1 MTRLPLLLL
10 LAAFHAAGAAASS
23 LYQIEVVVFAR
34 DSADAEVEEHW
45 DRDHGLRYPG
55 RLIGLIP
62 EGAAPPTAQAAA
74 DGADP
79 AASGA
84 PPLPDGT
91 VPAPTDATADTTA
104 GPLPFQLLP
113 ASAQRLQPQ
122 ARAIDRRSN
131 LRVLF
136 HGAWVQPAGAL
147 GSADPV
153 LITGGRQFGRHHEL
167 EGYLTLTVDRY
178 LHLDANL
185 WMTRFT
191 TASGLQAEG
200 PVLPEPVITGGAVP
214 EPDEQAGALP
224 TTLTVDG
231 FAPAQIYVMDQE
243 RRMRNAET
251 HYLDHPRFGLLVNV
265 IPYKAAAAAA
275 PEPAQPAAPPATVTP
290 G

>member
-1 MTRLPLLLL
+1 MRPFARHCLCL
-10 LAAFHAAGAAASS
+10 LALALPFAAAANN

-34 DSADAEVEEHW
+34 DSAEAEVEEYW
-45 DRDHGLRYPG
+45 EQDHGLRYPS
-55 RLIGLIP
+55 RLMGLIP
-62 EGAAPPTAQAAA
+62 EGAQ
-74 DGADP
+74 P
-79 AASGA
+79 AAPEMAPAANPVEGA
-84 PPLPDGT
+84 APM
-91 VPAPTDATADTTA
+91 VIAEAPT

-113 ASAQRLQPQ
+113 ASARRLQAQ

-136 HGAWVQPAGAL
+136 HGAWVQPAGSP

-153 LITGGRQFGRHHEL
+153 LITGGRQYGHHHEL

-185 WMTRFT
+185 WMARFAS
-191 TASGLQAEG
+191 ASGIQTEG
-200 PVLPEPVITGGAVP
+200 PVLPLPVITGGAVAEP
-214 EPDEQAGALP
+214 EPASEALSIGLP
-224 TTLTVDG
+224 SDG
-231 FAPAQIYVMDQE
+231 YAPVQIYVLDQE

-265 IPYKAAAAAA
+265 IPYKA
-275 PEPAQPAAPPATVTP
+275 PEPAQPAPAAVSTP